1 MHTNFQKENM
11 SIMMWKC
18 YTIDKEKWKEYY
30 PWESCGGTYI
40 N

>member
-1 MHTNFQKENM
+1 M

-18 YTIDKEKWKEYY
+18 HTIDKEKWKFKTNKENY